1 MNSRAPA
8 RQRRILVID
17 DNHAIHGDFQKILA
31 CPDLMATRLDAEAA
45 ALFGGTTVA
54 DRHIPFEV
62 DSAYQGEQGVE
73 MVRLARAAGHPYAMA
88 IVDMRMPPGWDGVE
102 TTIRIW
108 ELDPE
113 VQVVICTAYSDYS
126 WKEMLNSIGAGDRM
140 IVLKKPFEPIEAFQ
154 MASMLTEKWWLRQ
167 QARSKLETLEL
178 RVAERTRELWDSN
191 RELRRKTE
199 EIQYFYHTLSHEL
212 KTPLTSVSEFI
223 SIVAE
228 GLAGEL
234 NPSQAEYLAIARQ
247 NCAYLATYINDLLD
261 ATRLETGKMSL
272 HLNPVSLIALIRRVI
287 ATMQPEASRKSI
299 VLREEFGTDQAE
311 VLIDQCRIVQVL
323 TNLYNNALKFTPE
336 GGTVVARTYRDRQR
350 PEWLEISVTDTGCG
364 IAQQQIGLL
373 FQRYYQTDQPNSGN
387 PQGVGLGLYLCRELV
402 QLHGGDIRVESQPG
416 KGSTFTFSLPANPIK
431 TDPEPRRRDPLP
443 AMVGIQAANPQPLAA
458 TPSPFEL

>member
-1 MNSRAPA
+1 
-8 RQRRILVID
+8 VI
-17 DNHAIHGDFQKILA
+17 
-31 CPDLMATRLDAEAA
+31 T
-45 ALFGGTTVA
+45 
-54 DRHIPFEV
+54 
-62 DSAYQGEQGVE
+62 
-73 MVRLARAAGHPYAMA
+73 
-88 IVDMRMPPGWDGVE
+88 
-102 TTIRIW
+102 
-108 ELDPE
+108 
-113 VQVVICTAYSDYS
+113 
-126 WKEMLNSIGAGDRM
+126 
-140 IVLKKPFEPIEAFQ
+140 
-154 MASMLTEKWWLRQ
+154 
-167 QARSKLETLEL
+167 
-178 RVAERTRELWDSN
+178 
-191 RELRRKTE
+191 
-199 EIQYFYHTLSHEL
+199 
-212 KTPLTSVSEFI
+212 
-223 SIVAE
+223 
-228 GLAGEL
+228 
-234 NPSQAEYLAIARQ
+234 
-247 NCAYLATYINDLLD
+247 
-261 ATRLETGKMSL
+261 
-272 HLNPVSLIALIRRVI
+272 
-287 ATMQPEASRKSI
+287 TMQPEASRKSI

-402 QLHGGDIRVESQPG
+402 QLHGGYIRVESQPG